1 MDKSIVKGFL
11 GKEGDGIIIVSESGK
26 AVAYTG
32 NSNFKVRTELGLSY
46 SGDTICIDCPAVFR
60 GQRAA
65 LELSDATEMT
75 FDGESL
81 RIGGVTAEASAM
93 AGTPDFI
100 RLDGKDGGEY
110 TFTEVSRLAH
120 LADCA
125 STDETRYFIN
135 GVFFNEN
142 GEIASTDA
150 RRLCVWRTEHSFPK
164 VLVHREAL
172 KLFRKSRSL
181 RMTVRGRAPERN
193 ICLTDGKTTVI
204 TREINGTFPNY
215 PRVIPSKEG
224 YADAEGF
231 SIDFKKYGDYIKSTG
246 SKNRPAVLQLFN
258 DAVYCRDMQVGSL
271 GFNIDPLVI
280 NASYLREAVENV
292 GGKVSWRKV
301 LQDKI
306 GEKIGITEETP
317 YVQRA
322 LIFGDLD
329 SYFDVVMPSIPSD
342 DNTAEIFR
350 KRIERISQKSA

>member
-1 MDKSIVKGFL
+1 M
-11 GKEGDGIIIVSESGK
+11 
-26 AVAYTG
+26 
-32 NSNFKVRTELGLSY
+32 
-46 SGDTICIDCPAVFR
+46 
-60 GQRAA
+60 
-65 LELSDATEMT
+65 
-75 FDGESL
+75 
-81 RIGGVTAEASAM
+81 
-93 AGTPDFI
+93 
-100 RLDGKDGGEY
+100 
-110 TFTEVSRLAH
+110 
-120 LADCA
+120 
-125 STDETRYFIN
+125 
-135 GVFFNEN
+135 
-142 GEIASTDA
+142 
-150 RRLCVWRTEHSFPK
+150 
-164 VLVHREAL
+164 HREAL

>member
-46 SGDTICIDCPAVFR
+46 NGDTICIDCPAVFR

-135 GVFFNEN
+135 GVFF
-142 GEIASTDA
+142 
-150 RRLCVWRTEHSFPK
+150 
-164 VLVHREAL
+164 
-172 KLFRKSRSL
+172 
-181 RMTVRGRAPERN
+181 
-193 ICLTDGKTTVI
+193 
-204 TREINGTFPNY
+204 
-215 PRVIPSKEG
+215 
-224 YADAEGF
+224 
-231 SIDFKKYGDYIKSTG
+231 
-246 SKNRPAVLQLFN
+246 
-258 DAVYCRDMQVGSL
+258 
-271 GFNIDPLVI
+271 
-280 NASYLREAVENV
+280 
-292 GGKVSWRKV
+292 
-301 LQDKI
+301 
-306 GEKIGITEETP
+306 
-317 YVQRA
+317 
-322 LIFGDLD
+322 
-329 SYFDVVMPSIPSD
+329 
-342 DNTAEIFR
+342 
-350 KRIERISQKSA
+350 